1 MLTLTKSMTAF
12 AILAVAGSAA
22 AQPFA
27 GAEAPTAVVS
37 FADLDIGSPAGLR
50 ALESR
55 IHGAASR
62 LCIRHGRKSLE
73 AEFAERR
80 CMSAAMSS
88 AQAGI
93 DQALADRAVQMASRS
108 KVQLSER

>member
-1 MLTLTKSMTAF
+1 MTAF
-12 AILAVAGSAA
+12 AFLALAGSAA

-50 ALESR
+50 ALKSR

-62 LCIRHGRKSLE
+62 LCIRDGRKSLE
-73 AEFAERR
+73 AEFAGRR
-80 CMSAAMSS
+80 CMSVAMSS

>member
-1 MLTLTKSMTAF
+1 MLTLTKSMAAF

-50 ALESR
+50 AL
-55 IHGAASR
+55 
-62 LCIRHGRKSLE
+62 
-73 AEFAERR
+73 
-80 CMSAAMSS
+80 
-88 AQAGI
+88 
-93 DQALADRAVQMASRS
+93 
-108 KVQLSER
+108 